1 MKPLLEIDAVSK
13 SFEGLKALENV
24 SFKIGE
30 KEILGLIGP
39 NGAGKTTLFNLI
51 TGTFPLTSGNIRYKG
66 RDLSGMGPSRVAA
79 LGIGRTFQI
88 VRPFR
93 DLSVLENVLVAL
105 GVSHYKS
112 FLAAASR
119 FRTAAAVSEAQEILS
134 RVGLLEVAEQV
145 AETLPLGMKKRLEIA
160 RALALHPDLI
170 LLDEPAGGLRAE
182 ESEALVDLVRYLN
195 AEGMTVLVIEHN
207 MSVVMNL
214 CQRIVVLDHG
224 VKIAEGSPEEIRTN
238 PKVIEAYL
246 GREEDA

>member
-24 SFKIGE
+24 SFGVGTR
-30 KEILGLIGP
+30 EILGLIGP

-51 TGTFPLTSGNIRYKG
+51 TGTFPQTSGKIRYKG
-66 RDLSGMGPSRVAA
+66 VDLSGMGPSGVAA

-88 VRPFR
+88 VRPFKE
-93 DLSVLENVLVAL
+93 LSVLENVLVAL
-105 GVSHYKS
+105 GVTHYKS
-112 FLAAASR
+112 FFSAASW
-119 FRTAAAVSEAQEILS
+119 FRTRTSVSEAREILS
-134 RVGLLEVAEQV
+134 RVDLLEVAGQ
-145 AETLPLGMKKRLEIA
+145 AAKTLPLGMKKRLEIA

-182 ESEALVDLVRYLN
+182 ESEALVDLVRHLN

-224 VKIAEGSPEEIRTN
+224 IKIAEGSPEEIRTN